1 MKSIRTTIA
10 IFLGTVVLLIQ
21 SLLIVFVARSI
32 YVTSVNNSK
41 HEMTVL
47 ADTLAKSTKE
57 FGSQLMEP
65 MRSAS
70 KIPAVREF
78 LATGANAEQVQQII
92 GAMSQASDDVNT
104 CYVFDKQGTQVVLM
118 AQGKPMKPNPLADR
132 GYIQDA
138 LAGKEGYSDVPTKSI
153 ATGKLIV
160 SVTAPI
166 KDDKGVVLGGVGMS
180 YLLEDVIETY
190 IAGTRIGATGYPF
203 LLSPKGIMI
212 GHPDKSLL
220 LQDFRQKDGTA
231 AMLASPKGEEII
243 LFGSEPKQ
251 VVWTRVPLWNWVLGF
266 SMSTA
271 EIEATAAKQRNFM
284 ILLGAGAIL
293 ALIAAA
299 LLAMDRIV
307 VRPLRRIEEY
317 ASEVARGDLDKSL
330 TLTSRNEIGKLADSL
345 KAMVGTLRNK
355 IGEADDQ
362 KRLAQEE
369 SARAAEATAQAEQAK
384 AQADTA
390 RAETMLQ
397 AAGKLEQV
405 VAALQHAARDMAS
418 QIEASNHGA
427 QDQSARVGETATAM
441 EQMNA
446 TVLEVARNASQAAG
460 SADNAREKAEE
471 GAKVVAEVVRGIGEV
486 QSQALQLKTDMG
498 SLGQQAQ
505 GIGQILNVIS
515 DIADQTN
522 LLALNAAIEAARAGE
537 AGRGF
542 AVVADEVRKLAEKT
556 MTATKE
562 VGEAIAG
569 IQNGADQNIRN
580 VDLAV
585 RKIDAAT
592 DQADLSGKAL
602 RAIVELVAVTTDQV
616 RAIAAAAEEQSSA
629 SEEINRSIEDV
640 SRISAETTQAMDQA
654 AGSVE
659 ALARQVEVLTELIT
673 AMQQEG
679 GGRAPRALAAR

>member
-10 IFLGTVVLLIQ
+10 VLLGAVVLLIQ
-21 SLLIVFVARSI
+21 SVFIYVIAQSI
-32 YVTSVNNSK
+32 YTTSVSNSK
-41 HEMTVL
+41 HEMTIL
-47 ADTLAKSTKE
+47 ADTLAKSTRE
-57 FGSQLMEP
+57 FGAQLMEP
-65 MRSAS
+65 MRGAS
-70 KIPAVREF
+70 QIPAVRSF
-78 LATGANAEQVQQII
+78 LTNGDQADQVQQIVS
-92 GAMSQASDDVNT
+92 ALSRSSESVNT
-104 CYVFDKQGTQVVLM
+104 CYVFDKQGNQVVLM
-118 AQGKPMKPNPLADR
+118 AQGKPMKPNPLGDR
-132 GYIQDA
+132 GYVQDA
-138 LAGKEGYSDVPTKSI
+138 LAGKEGYSAVPTKSI

-160 SVTAPI
+160 SVTAPV
-166 KDDKGVVLGGVGMS
+166 KDDKGAVLGGVGMS
-180 YLLEDVIETY
+180 YLLENVIEIY
-190 IAGTRIGATGYPF
+190 IAGTRIGTSGYPF
-203 LLSPKGIMI
+203 ILSAKGIMI

-220 LQDFRQKDGTA
+220 LQDFTQKDGTA
-231 AMLASPKGEEII
+231 AMLASPQGEKVIQ
-243 LFGSEPKQ
+243 FDSQHKQ

-266 SMSTA
+266 SMNTA
-271 EIEATAAKQRNFM
+271 EIEETAAKQRDFM
-284 ILLGAGAIL
+284 ILLGAGVIL

-299 LLAMDRIV
+299 LLAMDRIA

-317 ASEVARGDLDKSL
+317 ASDVAQGDLNKSL
-330 TLTSRNEIGKLADSL
+330 ALTSRNEIGKLADSL
-345 KAMVGTLRNK
+345 RAMVGTLRNK

-369 SARAAEATAQAEQAK
+369 SARAAEATSLAEQAK
-384 AQADTA
+384 AQAETA

-405 VAALQHAARDMAS
+405 VAALQHAAHDMAS
-418 QIEASNHGA
+418 QIDASSQGA
-427 QDQSARVGETATAM
+427 QSQSARVGETATAM

-460 SADNAREKAEE
+460 SADNARDKAAE
-471 GAKVVAEVVRGIGEV
+471 GAQVVAEVVRGIGEV
-486 QSQALQLKTDMG
+486 QSQALQLKADMG

-580 VDLAV
+580 VDRAV
-585 RKIDAAT
+585 QKIDAAT
-592 DQADLSGKAL
+592 SQADLSGKAL

-654 AGSVE
+654 AGSVD

-679 GGRAPRALAAR
+679 GGRAPRALTAR